1 MNDILSKVNDFLYTY
16 PLLFLLVGTGVYFT
30 VRTKGVQLRLLRD
43 ALKVI
48 LEKGEEKDGVK
59 QVSSFQALMIS
70 TASRVGTG
78 NIAGIATAIAA
89 GGPGSVFWMWLMALI
104 GGASAFV
111 ESTLAQI
118 YKVKDGKDFRGGPS
132 YYMEKAL
139 KKRWLG
145 VVFSVLLIICFA
157 YGFNGLQSYNM
168 SSALEY
174 YIPGYSDTIYP
185 VFVGGIIAAATAA
198 VIFLSLIHI

>member
-48 LEKGEEKDGVK
+48 LEKGKEKDGVK

-111 ESTLAQI
+111 ESTLAHV
-118 YKVKDGKDFRGGPS
+118 YKVKEG
-132 YYMEKAL
+132 
-139 KKRWLG
+139 
-145 VVFSVLLIICFA
+145 
-157 YGFNGLQSYNM
+157 
-168 SSALEY
+168 
-174 YIPGYSDTIYP
+174 
-185 VFVGGIIAAATAA
+185 
-198 VIFLSLIHI
+198 